1 MAERGPPPP
10 APLIGGWCRAGA
22 DGRVGGVTPRARWTL
37 LAALVALAGAA
48 FAVAISVRPDGRTA
62 GSSPGSLRA
71 AAAAAARADTV
82 GVPAG
87 APFAMTF
94 GSATTLRPD
103 RARPSGG
110 RRHAELAAAANES
123 ASFQVD
129 LRTADRPVTVSAAAP
144 IGALTGPG
152 GATIPRSAISVAREA
167 TYTVVQESDGEGER
181 GLWPDRLVP
190 DRDPLL
196 HGDGGAFPLRLG
208 PGSAGALWV
217 DVAVP
222 RRAAPG
228 RYTGTLRIRRSGGSR
243 LADVPIRLT
252 VRPFALPSTSSL
264 RSIFLINPWDVCA
277 PRPGYTGAY
286 VELARADRSGCDPAK
301 EGSWRVFRRF
311 AQLGLRN
318 RITIANPYPTP
329 QMRAPGR
336 APVVP
341 DPARPGAPRTTA
353 EAFTAYVKPLLDG
366 HGGLGVLPGARLT
379 ALTTQWNCIL
389 DPGRGRDCLA
399 DWRRFMATHAADA
412 APRFLPWVCDE
423 PQFSG
428 DAHQTPWGRLIG
440 WQMTRQ
446 HAPCESLRARARAG
460 WPHVPVKITTPID
473 DPGLYPDGAVDPSKL
488 GSDAVDVLTPDVT
501 SLVTRT
507 RGSTRSR
514 YEAFVRRPGTELW
527 LYLACPTAGCDPG
540 RTDPKAVRDP
550 AYAGW
555 PSYSIDQPASQASAM
570 GWMAFLYG
578 VSGESYFDTTSGFGE
593 GPGFQHGIEG
603 FGSNG
608 DGQLFYPG
616 RVRVRHRSGTVT
628 ELLPFESIRLKR
640 IREGREDYEYL
651 RLLEACGRRSDALA
665 VVERLYG
672 DPDQAMFQTTVSQAQ
687 LDGARAELAELIVR
701 NRCGDQRAVPR
712 PAR

>member
-1 MAERGPPPP
+1 M
-10 APLIGGWCRAGA
+10 
-22 DGRVGGVTPRARWTL
+22 DGVTPRARWTL
-37 LAALVALAGAA
+37 MAAVVALTGALL
-48 FAVAISVRPDGRTA
+48 AVAVGLRPGDRASGP
-62 GSSPGSLRA
+62 SPGSSRA

-87 APFAMTF
+87 APFAATY

-103 RARPSGG
+103 RPRPADG
-110 RRHAELAAAANES
+110 RRSAALSAAANES

-129 LRTADRPVTVSAAAP
+129 LRTADRPVVVSDAAP
-144 IGALTGPG
+144 LGALTGPG
-152 GATIPRSAISVAREA
+152 GATIPRSAISVARQA
-167 TYTVVQESDGEGER
+167 AYTVVQESDGEGDR

-196 HGDGGAFPLRLG
+196 HGDGGAFPLRLAPHG
-208 PGSAGALWV
+208 ASALWV

-228 RYTGTLRIRRSGGSR
+228 VYTGTLRIRRPGDER

-252 VRPFALPSTSSL
+252 VLPFALPSTSSL

-286 VELARADRSGCDPAK
+286 VELARADRSGCDVAK
-301 EGSWRVFRRF
+301 EDSWRVFRRF

-329 QMRAPGR
+329 QMRAPDR
-336 APVVP
+336 TPVRP
-341 DPARPGAPRTTA
+341 APARPGAPKTA
-353 EAFTAYVKPLLDG
+353 TEAFTTYVKPLLDG

-399 DWRRFMATHAADA
+399 DWRRFIATHAADA
-412 APRFLPWVCDE
+412 RSRFLPWVCDE

-428 DAHQTPWGRLIG
+428 DAHQTPWGHLIG
-440 WQMTRQ
+440 WQVTLR
-446 HAPCESLRARARAG
+446 HAPCERLRADARAG
-460 WPHVPVKITTPID
+460 WPAVPVKITTPID
-473 DPGLYPDGAVDPSKL
+473 DPGLHPNGVLDPGRL
-488 GSDAVDVLTPDVT
+488 GPDAVDVLAPDVT
-501 SLVTRT
+501 SLVTRAG
-507 RGSTRSR
+507 GSTRSR
-514 YEAFVRRPGTELW
+514 YDGFAGRPGAELW
-527 LYLACPTAGCDPG
+527 LYLSCATAGCDPG
-540 RTDPKAVRDP
+540 RTDPTAVRDP
-550 AYAGW
+550 AYDGW

-578 VSGESYFDTTSGFGE
+578 VDGESYFDTTSGFGE

-616 RVRVRHRSGTVT
+616 RVRVRHGSRTVT
-628 ELLPFESIRLKR
+628 VPMPFESIRLKR

-651 RLLEACGRRSDALA
+651 RLLEACGRRADALA
-665 VVERLYG
+665 IVERLYG
-672 DPDQAMFQTTVSQAQ
+672 DPDHAMFQTTVSQAQ
-687 LDGARAELAELIVR
+687 LDAARAQLADLIVR
-701 NRCGDQRAVPR
+701 NRCGVSPRRAPPGASR
-712 PAR
+712 